1 MAIALIALLLIELL
15 LLALWAP
22 FFFRTGIALF
32 NQRIAATPAELAQL
46 SLASLEHDLP
56 PDTWLCLVFRALPD
70 GSIAF
75 RESFVPSVGR
85 RYFPLMRGR
94 VMIDA
99 RRREV
104 RVVGLCSWFAL
115 GLTLML
121 VPVILVDPLR
131 GRCWWPWCC
140 STWAISSSADA
151 MQTWLKRYAHGF
163 APNFRSAWLPRRS
176 RSTPCVDGSIRALQF
191 RIVCMDLGQSAVH
204 RGRPIPALIR
214 LSPDVQHSPL
224 PFSCLAASGNPS
236 PIDLGSRFTRGASA
250 GPADI
255 WRFPTALLRSDRSVR
270 S

>member
-46 SLASLEHDLP
+46 SLAGLEHDLP
-56 PDTWLCLVFRALPD
+56 PDAWLCLVFRALPD

-99 RRREV
+99 RRKEV
-104 RVVGLCSWFAL
+104 RVIGLCSWFAL

-121 VPVILVDPLR
+121 VPVILVRPAAWPMLVALVLFYIGYFIQRRRYVEVVEAVRTRLR
-131 GRCWWPWCC
+131 SEFP
-140 STWAISSSADA
+140 
-151 MQTWLKRYAHGF
+151 KR
-163 APNFRSAWLPRRS
+163 L
-176 RSTPCVDGSIRALQF
+176 V
-191 RIVCMDLGQSAVH
+191 
-204 RGRPIPALIR
+204 
-214 LSPDVQHSPL
+214 
-224 PFSCLAASGNPS
+224 AASQ
-236 PIDLGSRFTRGASA
+236 
-250 GPADI
+250 
-255 WRFPTALLRSDRSVR
+255 
-270 S
+270 

>member
-46 SLASLEHDLP
+46 SLAGLEHDLP
-56 PDTWLCLVFRALPD
+56 PDTWLCLVLRALPD

-75 RESFVPSVGR
+75 RESFVPSIGR

-115 GLTLML
+115 GPDTDAGAGHPRPTRCVADAGGPGAVLHRLFHPAPTLCRGGRSGTRTTSL
-121 VPVILVDPLR
+121 RISEALGCRAAVDPR
-131 GRCWWPWCC
+131 HAWMIASAG
-140 STWAISSSADA
+140 ISAD
-151 MQTWLKRYAHGF
+151 Q
-163 APNFRSAWLPRRS
+163 RSAPTRAGPGS
-176 RSTPCVDGSIRALQF
+176 RSTPCVDGRECRHQC
-191 RIVCMDLGQSAVH
+191 RPTVGTYQS
-204 RGRPIPALIR
+204 
-214 LSPDVQHSPL
+214 L
-224 PFSCLAASGNPS
+224 PKVGTHQC
-236 PIDLGSRFTRGASA
+236 
-250 GPADI
+250 
-255 WRFPTALLRSDRSVR
+255 
-270 S
+270 

>member
-32 NQRIAATPAELAQL
+32 NQRIAATPAELAHL
-46 SLASLEHDLP
+46 SLAGLEHDLP

-99 RRREV
+99 RHREV
-104 RVVGLCSWFAL
+104 RVIGLCSWFAL

-121 VPVILVDPLR
+121 VPVILVRPAA
-131 GRCWWPWCC
+131 WPMLV
-140 STWAISSSADA
+140 ALVLFYIGYLI
-151 MQTWLKRYAHGF
+151 QRRRYVEVVEA
-163 APNFRSAWLPRRS
+163 
-176 RSTPCVDGSIRALQF
+176 VRA
-191 RIVCMDLGQSAVH
+191 R
-204 RGRPIPALIR
+204 
-214 LSPDVQHSPL
+214 
-224 PFSCLAASGNPS
+224 
-236 PIDLGSRFTRGASA
+236 
-250 GPADI
+250 
-255 WRFPTALLRSDRSVR
+255 LRSEFPKRFVAAPQ
-270 S
+270 

>member
-15 LLALWAP
+15 LLALCAP

-32 NQRIAATPAELAQL
+32 NRRIAATPAELAQL
-46 SLASLEHDLP
+46 SLAGLEHDLP

-121 VPVILVDPLR
+121 VPVILVRPAA
-131 GRCWWPWCC
+131 WP
-140 STWAISSSADA
+140 
-151 MQTWLKRYAHGF
+151 ML
-163 APNFRSAWLPRRS
+163 
-176 RSTPCVDGSIRALQF
+176 V
-191 RIVCMDLGQSAVH
+191 
-204 RGRPIPALIR
+204 
-214 LSPDVQHSPL
+214 
-224 PFSCLAASGNPS
+224 
-236 PIDLGSRFTRGASA
+236 
-250 GPADI
+250 
-255 WRFPTALLRSDRSVR
+255 ALLLFYMGYFIQRRRYVEVVEAVRAQLRSEFPQRLVAAPQ
-270 S
+270 

>member
-46 SLASLEHDLP
+46 SLAGLEHDLP

-104 RVVGLCSWFAL
+104 RVIGLCSWFAL
-115 GLTLML
+115 GLTLIL
-121 VPVILVDPLR
+121 VPVILIRPAAWPMLVALVLFYIGYFIQRRRYVEVVEAVRARLR
-131 GRCWWPWCC
+131 SEFP
-140 STWAISSSADA
+140 
-151 MQTWLKRYAHGF
+151 KR
-163 APNFRSAWLPRRS
+163 L
-176 RSTPCVDGSIRALQF
+176 V
-191 RIVCMDLGQSAVH
+191 
-204 RGRPIPALIR
+204 
-214 LSPDVQHSPL
+214 
-224 PFSCLAASGNPS
+224 AASQ
-236 PIDLGSRFTRGASA
+236 
-250 GPADI
+250 
-255 WRFPTALLRSDRSVR
+255 
-270 S
+270 